1 MLDALYR
8 ANVLNPTE
16 QTYSELQR
24 AYDHFNQALF
34 GGELPPCLITLQRE
48 KRTYGYFSAKR
59 FSNAAG
65 DLTDEIAMNPTYFAV
80 VPLVETMQTL
90 AHEMCHLWQHHFGQ
104 PGRGRYHNEEWA
116 GKMEAIGLMPSST
129 GQPGGKRTGDHV
141 ADYAIQGGPFLTACA
156 ELLTQTFQLSW
167 YDRFPAI
174 EQIRAGQASMA
185 MQLPAAFGGGSVPAQ
200 SIQGMDAVLA
210 TCAATAEASA
220 PQATINRSN
229 RVKYACPCKKQ
240 VWGKPGLKLIC
251 GECGSSFDAAAIPT
265 VRHGFTQPS

>member
-1 MLDALYR
+1 MA
-8 ANVLNPTE
+8 NPTA
-16 QTYSELQR
+16 QTYAELQQ

-59 FSNAAG
+59 FSNAEG
-65 DLTDEIAMNPTYFAV
+65 QLTDEIAMNPSYFAV

-116 GKMEAIGLMPSST
+116 AKMEFIGLMPSST

-141 ADYAIQGGPFLTACA
+141 ADYAIEGGPFLAACA
-156 ELLTQTFQLSW
+156 ELLTRAFRLSW
-167 YDRFPAI
+167 YDRFPA
-174 EQIRAGQASMA
+174 EAQVRAGQASMA
-185 MQLPAAFGGGSVPAQ
+185 MQLPEAYGGGRVPAQ
-200 SIQGMDAVLA
+200 SIQGMDALVA
-210 TCAATAEASA
+210 TSMASA
-220 PQATINRSN
+220 AADAGDGASQPTVNKLN

-251 GECGSSFDAAAIPT
+251 GECRESYVDITTDGLKPITPIM
-265 VRHGFTQPS
+265 